1 MLNMVTSLG
10 RLGNSG
16 NSTEPHIHFQV
27 MNDEEY
33 WSMYIFKIRFINNRE
48 LIKGDV
54 VCGFKRW
61 MIVMLENLDTIKM
74 A

>member
-27 MNDEEY
+27 MNDKNIEACT
-33 WSMYIFKIRFINNRE
+33 SLKIRFLNNLE
-48 LIKGDV
+48 LIKGG
-54 VCGFKRW
+54 CGLR
-61 MIVMLENLDTIKM
+61 ITR
-74 A
+74 